1 MSAKKMEQDKETI
14 PVGKYYNFDNKNV
27 DVVYNPAKDEN
38 KGCSCVGALVVHAAD
53 TEIDGGHAKI
63 LDKTAGEIIAAAKTG
78 YVVLDM
84 YNGTEEGSYMMPFTT
99 VWFDTKSEELVIG
112 FGGFGQGG
120 SFLGTASTE
129 NDYPVNTSGK

>member
-1 MSAKKMEQDKETI
+1 MSAKEMEQEKETI

-84 YNGTEEGSYMMPFTT
+84 YNGIEEGSFVMPLTAVHFNTEDEVLNIIFGFSKGISFT
-99 VWFDTKSEELVIG
+99 G
-112 FGGFGQGG
+112 R
-120 SFLGTASTE
+120 ASTE
-129 NDYPVNTSGK
+129 NDYPVATGGK